1 MTIATTTTY
10 AVLHGHFSDALEY
23 QLERTDTDGALSV
36 WVDLSSGAPEFVP
49 DGDRRR
55 KVDFVDGEATATLSI
70 PAWQLVGIP
79 AFGEV
84 IEGGAVTARLAE
96 GSAYTVGTPG
106 AAQQRVVVW
115 VVGFDARNYEVDE
128 RDEKVA
134 VSLTARY
141 VGGGLP
147 APEFNSMHYLSIS
160 SAPIKVAGV
169 ETEAT
174 SPEDYAG
181 VSVSRAFPEDSSG
194 PDKGFSDVDGDG
206 TYETTYTFDQGIVWD
221 AEYEGPDG
229 ERFLIL
235 LAITPGL
242 ASLTQ
247 FALPDGRRCEALDT
261 NNPDFPNN
269 CLTIVTIND
278 SQRTAIEN
286 VSIISAPAAAPDRTP
301 TGRGS
306 GSGWRCSS
314 PAT

>member
-1 MTIATTTTY
+1 M
-10 AVLHGHFSDALEY
+10 
-23 QLERTDTDGALSV
+23 
-36 WVDLSSGAPEFVP
+36 
-49 DGDRRR
+49 
-55 KVDFVDGEATATLSI
+55 
-70 PAWQLVGIP
+70 
-79 AFGEV
+79 
-84 IEGGAVTARLAE
+84 
-96 GSAYTVGTPG
+96 GTPG

-115 VVGFDARNYEVDE
+115 VVGFDARNYAVDE

-269 CLTIVTIND
+269 CLTIVTISD

-286 VSIISAPAAAPDRTP
+286 VSMHLGA
-301 TGRGS
+301 GGGS
-306 GSGWRCSS
+306 GHLRGGGADQGGGAVRRRRDGGCPHLDQHGDGDDAGRDRRRDAALRVPEGPVTRSS
-314 PAT
+314 SDPTKYSPWTWTTTASTCTGVSIP